1 MRMLRSL
8 ALTAALSA
16 GVPSGAASEPAVHV
30 QSLKITILSTMLAD
44 GEELGEWGFAALV
57 EADGHR
63 ILFDTGAHTDVVLKN
78 AHTLGIDLT
87 TVPEV
92 VLSHDHW
99 DHVGGLLTL
108 RQSVLAKSPSALS
121 RVHVGQ
127 GIFYRRT
134 SFNPGIDDNP
144 ALLLK
149 PEYERTG
156 GVFIVHDG
164 PAQMYPGVWL
174 TGPVP
179 RKYPERNWSGKG
191 RMLTPQG
198 WVEDNIPEDQALVF
212 DTDKG
217 LVVLVGCAH
226 AGIVNTLDYAQAVV
240 RPARFY
246 AVIGGVHLFAA
257 SDETLAWTAGK
268 LAGFGVDNF
277 LGGHCTGIETVFR
290 FRSALGL
297 DRRHC
302 VVAAVG
308 SYFELGKGIDPR
320 NIAR

>member
-1 MRMLRSL
+1 
-8 ALTAALSA
+8 
-16 GVPSGAASEPAVHV
+16 
-30 QSLKITILSTMLAD
+30 
-44 GEELGEWGFAALV
+44 
-57 EADGHR
+57 
-63 ILFDTGAHTDVVLKN
+63 
-78 AHTLGIDLT
+78 
-87 TVPEV
+87 
-92 VLSHDHW
+92 
-99 DHVGGLLTL
+99 
-108 RQSVLAKSPSALS
+108 
-121 RVHVGQ
+121 
-127 GIFYRRT
+127 
-134 SFNPGIDDNP
+134 
-144 ALLLK
+144 
-149 PEYERTG
+149 
-156 GVFIVHDG
+156 
-164 PAQMYPGVWL
+164 
-174 TGPVP
+174 
-179 RKYPERNWSGKG
+179 
-191 RMLTPQG
+191 
-198 WVEDNIPEDQALVF
+198 
-212 DTDKG
+212 
-217 LVVLVGCAH
+217 VLVGCAH